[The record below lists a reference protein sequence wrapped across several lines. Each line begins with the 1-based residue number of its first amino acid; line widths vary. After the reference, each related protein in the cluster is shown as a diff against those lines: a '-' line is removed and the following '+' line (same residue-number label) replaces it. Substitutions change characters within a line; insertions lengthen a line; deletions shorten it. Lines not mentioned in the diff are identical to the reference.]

1 MNICVF
7 GSASKNIDKKF
18 IEMGEHL
25 GEELAKRGH
34 KLVYGAGSTGMMGAV
49 ARGFKK
55 GNGKILGIIPK
66 FFEEKGYEGIN
77 YECDRFVYTQSMSER
92 KMTMSNMCDAYIIVP
107 GGIGTFE
114 EFFEVLTLKQLN
126 VHRKAIVVFDMD
138 GYYKEMNQM
147 MKAAIEKEFVRDECD
162 KLYVTKKTEEEVINY
177 LENYTEGDINW
188 GILK

>member
-1 MNICVF
+1 MNICIF
-7 GSASKNIDKKF
+7 GSASNSIDPKF
-18 IEMGEHL
+18 IKL
-25 GEELAKRGH
+25 GESLGESLAKKGH
-34 KLVYGAGSTGMMGAV
+34 KLVYGAGSSGMMGAV
-49 ARGFKK
+49 ARGFK
-55 GNGKILGIIPK
+55 NGGGKVLGVIPK

-92 KMTMSNMCDAYIIVP
+92 KALMSNMCDAYIVVP

-126 VHRKAIVVFDMD
+126 VHRKAIVVYDME
-138 GYYKEMNQM
+138 GYYEDMNKM
-147 MKAAIEKEFVRDECD
+147 MQSAIEKEFVRDECE

-177 LENYTEGDINW
+177 IEKYTPGDINW